1 MSYRIKFLRVQRAI
15 TYLLSY
21 LFLELPRGIDF
32 SLRGKTKGITL
43 HGSHGYAL
51 TSKKAL
57 RNMLADIPFSNLS
70 FLDIGSGKG
79 GVIVY
84 ASQLGCKLSA
94 GIEFEKELHETAVR
108 NIRILKMEDR
118 CSSYNMDARSFGNYG
133 DFDIYFMFN
142 PFDDD
147 IYDAVVAAIVRQ
159 NRDAARTKYLI
170 CYGGANIE
178 AVRKSQHFQLIKD
191 AICPYRGNNFRIFKA
206 TNGAR
211 PIVG

>member
-1 MSYRIKFLRVQRAI
+1 MSLRIGILRIRRGI
-15 TYLLSY
+15 KYLLSY

-43 HGSHGYAL
+43 QGSHGYAL

-57 RNMLADIPFSNLS
+57 SNMLADLPLSHMS

-84 ASQLGCKLSA
+84 ASQLGCALSA

-108 NIRILKMEDR
+108 NINILNMEDR
-118 CSSYNMDARSFGNYG
+118 CSSYNMDARYFVSYG

-147 IYDAVVAAIVRQ
+147 IYEDVIAAIVRQ
-159 NRDAARTKYLI
+159 NKDARRTKYLI

-178 AVRKSQHFQLIKD
+178 AVKKSQYFQLVKD
-191 AICPYRGNNFRIFKA
+191 AVCPYRGNNFRIFK
-206 TNGAR
+206 T
-211 PIVG
+211 IS